1 MQRIDKVL
9 RRLIFDQIEE
19 VAVVAED
26 CARLVGDAAC
36 RIDVATLAVRLIQL
50 RLCCIAMIRSY
61 DDVVR
66 LMENSDG
73 QGVAEAAAGSSHG
86 GREHQQFADGDAR
99 G

>member
-9 RRLIFDQIEE
+9 RRLILDQIEE

-66 LMENSDG
+66 LMENGDG
-73 QGVAEAAAGSSHG
+73 QGVAAKDGSSH
-86 GREHQQFADGDAR
+86 ADCADQRSRDGVA
-99 G
+99 